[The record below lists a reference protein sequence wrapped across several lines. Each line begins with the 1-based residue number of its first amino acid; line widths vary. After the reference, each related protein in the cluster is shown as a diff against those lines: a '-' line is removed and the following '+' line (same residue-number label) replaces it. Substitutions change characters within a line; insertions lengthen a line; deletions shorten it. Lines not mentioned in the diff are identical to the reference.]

1 MQLANDL
8 GLYAPSRFPEIE
20 STYDFLALC
29 GYVEVLA
36 RQRYSTW
43 AWRHYKDVLADLV
56 RIRRARRIM
65 EIGAGRFP
73 LFHGAEVEP
82 FDLEYIANDIDPA
95 ELERAPEQVEKVC
108 FDISTAEAAPVAELT
123 NTVDLAFSKMV
134 FEHLPDVKQAYR
146 NIYEM
151 LSPGGI
157 CLNFHPILFSPPFV
171 VNYLMPT
178 NPAERLLRRLSPRR
192 NGHEHPKFPATY
204 DRCWVSRSFRKG
216 LRAMGY
222 SKVWQLPFWSHEY
235 FNPFPGLR
243 ECDRIINKIAERA
256 NLTSIASYCYTI
268 VVK

>member
-1 MQLANDL
+1 MRSESNLDL
-8 GLYAPSRFPEIE
+8 HTPTHLPAFISEYN
-20 STYDFLALC
+20 FLALW

-36 RQRYSTW
+36 RQRYSSW

-56 RIRRARRIM
+56 RIRGARRIM

-73 LFHGAEVEP
+73 LFDRTEVAP
-82 FDLEYIANDIDPA
+82 FDVEYIANDIDPV
-95 ELERAPEQVEKVC
+95 ELERAPDEVEKAC
-108 FDISTAEAAPVAELT
+108 FDISTAETAWVAELT

-151 LSPGGI
+151 LSPGGV

-171 VNYLMPT
+171 INYLMPS
-178 NPAERLLRRLSPRR
+178 NPAERLLRRLSPWR
-192 NGHEHPKFPATY
+192 NHDEHPKFPAAY
-204 DRCWVSRSFRKG
+204 DRCWVSRSFRNG
-216 LRAMGY
+216 LREMGY
-222 SKVWQLPFWSHEY
+222 RKVWQLPFWSHEY

-243 ECDRIINKIAERA
+243 ECDRVINKIAERV